1 MHLIDWLIVVSA
13 LGVITA
19 GALTTKK
26 YVQSVADFL
35 AANRCA
41 GRYMLCVATGMSGLG
56 AAAFV
61 AIFQMYY
68 VAGFTAQWWY
78 LLGASGSVLVTLT
91 GWGAYRYRETRVLT
105 LAQFFEVRYSKRF
118 RVFAGILAWFAGII
132 NFGIFP
138 AIGARFFIYF
148 CDLPRYPTTIGPME
162 VDLVYVGVMILLL
175 SISLFFVF
183 IGGQIAIMVT
193 DFIQGVITN
202 VGLLIILAFLI
213 WKFDWASVVETLI
226 LSAPSDASLLDPNR
240 SGSHE
245 GFNPVYFFIGIFMG
259 FYAPLAWQGA
269 QGYYCSAIS
278 AHEQRMA
285 GILSRWRDL
294 VYHLAMMLIPIGA
307 YVVMHSV
314 NPDFVLIAADT
325 NQTLE
330 EIDNEAVRH
339 QMIVPVVMAKLLPV
353 GALGVLCTVMLA
365 AFISTHDTYLHSW
378 GTIFVQDVILPFRKK
393 PFTPRQHLWLLRLS
407 ILFVA
412 VFILFFSLF
421 YQQNEYILMFQAI
434 TGAIFI
440 GGAGSVIVGG
450 LYWKRGTT
458 VGAWTALIVGSITAI
473 GTMILRQTWP
483 GTIYPWMENHA
494 PGMLEG
500 SRKFLEGV
508 SERVWGINW
517 SVGPDEFPI
526 DSQWM
531 FFFAALLAIFCYVT
545 CSLVAWLVF
554 HQQAFDID
562 RMLHRGKFAIQ
573 GEHAQG
579 VDRPV
584 TGLRAILP
592 SKEFTFGDKL
602 IYYSQLVWC
611 VGWAVIIVA
620 TMIYLRTNDISMQ
633 SWANFWWV
641 YILIS
646 IVVVV
651 LTSIWLL
658 IGGAID
664 MKELFR
670 RLSQLKRDDRDMG
683 MVIDHQ
689 NLTDEPP
696 GSESNN
702 P

>member
-1 MHLIDWLIVVSA
+1 MHSIDWLIV
-13 LGVITA
+13 LGSLAIITG
-19 GALTTKK
+19 GAIYTNK

-56 AAAFV
+56 AAAFI
-61 AIFQMYY
+61 ATFQMYY

-78 LLGASGSVLVTLT
+78 LLGASASVVITLT
-91 GWGAYRYRETRVLT
+91 GWGAYRYRETRALT

-138 AIGARFFIYF
+138 AIGAKFFIYF
-148 CDLPRYPTTIGPME
+148 CDLPHYHTTFGSME
-162 VDLVYVGVMILLL
+162 IDLVYVGVMIALL

-183 IGGQIAIMVT
+183 VGGQIAIMVT
-193 DFIQGVITN
+193 DFIQGAITN
-202 VGLLIILAFLI
+202 VGLLIIMAILL
-213 WKFDWASVVETLI
+213 WKFDWAEVVETLI
-226 LSAPSDASLLDPNR
+226 SAAPSDASLLDPNR
-240 SGSHE
+240 SGAHE
-245 GFNPVYFFIGIFMG
+245 GFNPAYFFIGILLG
-259 FYAPLAWQGA
+259 FYAPLAWQGS
-269 QGYYCSAIS
+269 QGYFCSGIS

-307 YVVMHSV
+307 FVVMHSA
-314 NPDFVLIAADT
+314 NPEFALIAADT
-325 NQTLE
+325 NQSLE
-330 EIDNEAVRH
+330 GIDNEAVRH
-339 QMIVPVVMAKLLPV
+339 QMIVPVVMAKLLPT
-353 GALGVLCTVMLA
+353 GIMGVFCAVMLA

-378 GTIFVQDVILPFRKK
+378 GAIFVQDVILPFRKK
-393 PFTPRQHLWLLRLS
+393 PFTPRQHIWLLRLS

-440 GGAGSVIVGG
+440 GGAGAAIVGG

-458 VGAWTALIVGSITAI
+458 VGAWMALIVGAITAI
-473 GTMILRQTWP
+473 GTMILRYAWP
-483 GTIYPWMENHA
+483 EYVYPWMETHA
-494 PGMLEG
+494 PNWIEG
-500 SRKFLEGV
+500 LRTVLEGV
-508 SERVWGINW
+508 SDRVWFINW
-517 SVGPDEFPI
+517 SVGPERFPI

-531 FFFAALLAIFCYVT
+531 FFFSVLLALFSYVS

-554 HQQAFDID
+554 GQQAFDIE
-562 RMLHRGKFAIQ
+562 RMLHRGKYAIK

-592 SKEFTFGDKL
+592 SKEFTLGDKL
-602 IYYSQLVWC
+602 IYYSQLAWC
-611 VGWAVIIVA
+611 VGWAVVIVA
-620 TMIYLRTNDISMQ
+620 TMIYLQYREISIL
-633 SWANFWWV
+633 SWANFWWAYV
-641 YILIS
+641 LLS
-646 IVVVV
+646 IVLVV
-651 LTSIWLL
+651 LTSVWLL
-658 IGGAID
+658 VGGAID

-683 MVIDHQ
+683 MVIDHH
-689 NLTDEPP
+689 NLTDEPDV
-696 GSESNN
+696 GSEASD
-702 P
+702 